1 MRDRYGVTQVV
12 FNPAKTKAPAELI
25 DKLRGEFVIKVE
37 GTVGIRP
44 DGQTNKKLA
53 TGEIE
58 FNADQLEILNTC
70 VTPPFVPSQKEL
82 PGEDI
87 RLKHRYLDLRRQKM
101 MDTLVLRNKIIK
113 GMRDYASDHDFIDIE
128 TPILGRS
135 TPEGARDLS
144 LIHI

>member
-1 MRDRYGVTQVV
+1 LRDRYGVTQVV

-25 DKLRGEFVIKVE
+25 DKLRSEFVIKVE

-70 VTPPFVPSQKEL
+70 DQ
-82 PGEDI
+82 GHA
-87 RLKHRYLDLRRQKM
+87 RLC
-101 MDTLVLRNKIIK
+101 V
-113 GMRDYASDHDFIDIE
+113 
-128 TPILGRS
+128 
-135 TPEGARDLS
+135 
-144 LIHI
+144 